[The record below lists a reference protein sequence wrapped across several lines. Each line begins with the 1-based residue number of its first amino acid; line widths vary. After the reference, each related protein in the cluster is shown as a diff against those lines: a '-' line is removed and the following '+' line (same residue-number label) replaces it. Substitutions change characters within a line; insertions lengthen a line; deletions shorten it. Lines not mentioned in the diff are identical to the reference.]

1 VNDPGTGTYRRAGVK
16 HGRSPSAQPRMVRG
30 GQEGPPAMT
39 TPNRRIRT
47 GTHPEPTPSKVPP
60 VVRVVVL
67 RSVLHL
73 AGELGDFLAG
83 VLGW

>member
-1 VNDPGTGTYRRAGVK
+1 
-16 HGRSPSAQPRMVRG
+16 
-30 GQEGPPAMT
+30 MT